1 VAVVA
6 VGLGLRIAHLADSS
20 DSPFF
25 TRPVIDGQAYD
36 QWAIAIRSG
45 HAPDRPF
52 YQDPL
57 YPYMLAAVYGVFGH
71 RYTAVYVLQIVFG
84 IAFILLAFDT
94 ARLLFDRRA
103 GLVAA
108 LIAALYE
115 PFIFYEIQIEK
126 TTLAV
131 LLVGLLVWTVIRS
144 ARSRHPAWP
153 LCSGICLGLA
163 ALTRANLLLFAPLL
177 PVFYLV
183 GRKRTRQGLLAAGL
197 SLAGI
202 LAIIAPVSIRNSLK
216 AGEFVLTTT
225 QAGQNLYIGN
235 GPYNRTGQYEAPPW
249 VRPNPVYEE
258 VDFAEHAREQSGQE
272 LGYAEKSRFYIRL
285 AIDWAREHPA
295 DFLRLLFRKTVL
307 YLNNFEVPDNQD
319 IGFFSRYSWVLRLP
333 LLGFGVLFGLG
344 FAGLI
349 LCFRSSRNH
358 LALAILF
365 KGYSLSVVLFFVL
378 ARYRL
383 PGLPALLPFAGG
395 MATWLFDRFREKKYR
410 PALGGTA
417 LCALCL
423 AVALYP
429 IPRGPRRSED
439 AQSLVNLGSAL
450 YYEGDTSGAINAF
463 QEALRT
469 SPEHG
474 EALRNLGVLML
485 ERGRT
490 SEAASILAR
499 AAKAAPDNPATR
511 LHLGTALESQGKL
524 DSALTQYQLSV
535 RLKPGEVRYRFSLAT
550 ALQKFGRY
558 DAALAQ
564 YDTMLELAPD
574 NPLVHHNL
582 AVALYNT
589 GDIQRAWAELQ
600 QAKKLGGPVN
610 PNLEQVLIQRLG
622 RTP

>member
-1 VAVVA
+1 MVA

-25 TRPVIDGQAYD
+25 TRPVIDGLAYD
-36 QWAIAIRSG
+36 QWAIAIQSG
-45 HAPDRPF
+45 QAPDRPF

-57 YPYMLAAVYGVFGH
+57 YPYMLAAVYGLFGH
-71 RYTAVYVLQIVFG
+71 RYAAVYALQIVFG

-115 PFIFYEIQIEK
+115 PLIFYEVQIEK

-131 LLVGLLVWTVIRS
+131 LLVGLVVWTVARG
-144 ARSRHPAWP
+144 ARSRHLAWP
-153 LCSGICLGLA
+153 VCTGACLGLA
-163 ALTRANLLLFAPLL
+163 ALTRANLLLFTPLL

-183 GRKRTRQGLLAAGL
+183 GKGKTGQRLLGAGLALAGLLAVV
-197 SLAGI
+197 
-202 LAIIAPVSIRNSLK
+202 APVSVRNSLK

-235 GPYNRTGQYEAPPW
+235 GPHNRTGQYEAPPW
-249 VRPNPVYEE
+249 VRPNPMYEE
-258 VDFAEHAREQSGQE
+258 VDFADHARGQSGQE
-272 LGYAEKSRFYIRL
+272 LGYSEKSRFYVRMAL
-285 AIDWAREHPA
+285 DWARKHRA
-295 DFLRLLFRKTVL
+295 DFLRLLFRKAVL

-344 FAGLI
+344 FAGLV
-349 LCFRSSRNH
+349 LCFRRSRSH

-365 KGYSLSVVLFFVL
+365 AGYSLSVVLFFVL

-395 MATWLFDRFREKKYR
+395 MATWLYDRFRTRKYL
-410 PALGGTA
+410 PVLAGVA
-417 LCALCL
+417 LCILCL
-423 AVALYP
+423 GIALYP
-429 IPRGPRRSED
+429 IPRGPRRSEH

-450 YYEGDTSGAINAF
+450 YHEGDTAAAVNAF
-463 QEALRT
+463 KQALRT
-469 SPEHG
+469 SPEHA
-474 EALRNLGVLML
+474 EALRNLGVVML
-485 ERGRT
+485 ERGQV

-499 AAKAAPDNPATR
+499 AAKAAPDNPGTR
-511 LHLGTALESQGKL
+511 LHLGAALESQGKL
-524 DSALTQYQLSV
+524 DSALTQYALSV

-550 ALQKFGRY
+550 ALQKLGRY

-582 AVALYNT
+582 AVALFNT
-589 GDIQRAWAELQ
+589 GDFQRAWAELQ
-600 QAKKLGGPVN
+600 EARNLGGPVN
-610 PNLEQVLIQRLG
+610 PNLEQVLARRLKL
-622 RTP
+622 TP